1 MGRVSEAHHARWEGR
16 ARTLIG
22 AGTRGTGRGGE
33 EPRVRRAG
41 SDEPMPG
48 ERFAGWTPREVAHAS
63 RARAEEEARAALLFA
78 RERANGEPR
87 QFSAKRGGGARTLIA
102 AVARL
107 PVPIE

>member
-1 MGRVSEAHHARWEGR
+1 MGGVSTAVGESGR
-16 ARTLIG
+16 TTLIG
-22 AGTRGTGRGGE
+22 AGTRGTGRGSE
-33 EPRVRRAG
+33 EPRVRRAN

-48 ERFAGWTPREVAHAS
+48 ERFGGWTPREVAHAS
-63 RARAEEEARAALLFA
+63 RARAEEEARAALVFA

-87 QFSAKRGGGARTLIA
+87 QFSAQKRGGARTLIA

>member
-1 MGRVSEAHHARWEGR
+1 MGGVSQAHHGSQRER

-22 AGTRGTGRGGE
+22 AGTRGTGRGSE

-63 RARAEEEARAALLFA
+63 RARAEEEPRAALVFA
-78 RERANGEPR
+78 RAKGQTESRGK
-87 QFSAKRGGGARTLIA
+87 FSA
-102 AVARL
+102 
-107 PVPIE
+107 

>member
-1 MGRVSEAHHARWEGR
+1 MGGVSQAHHGSWGER

-22 AGTRGTGRGGE
+22 AGTRGTGRGSE

-41 SDEPMPG
+41 SDEPMSG

-63 RARAEEEARAALLFA
+63 RARAEEEPRAALVFA
-78 RERANGEPR
+78 RERANGEPT
-87 QFSAKRGGGARTLIA
+87 QFSAQKRRGARTLIA